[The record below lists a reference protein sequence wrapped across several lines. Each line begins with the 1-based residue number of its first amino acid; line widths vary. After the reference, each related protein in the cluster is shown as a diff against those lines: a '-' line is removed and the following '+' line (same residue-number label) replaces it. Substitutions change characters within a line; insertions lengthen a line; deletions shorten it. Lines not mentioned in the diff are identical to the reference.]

1 MTPSKTRV
9 HLFVTCVADRLGVSA
24 AESTVNLLRLYGC
37 DVLFS
42 ELQSCCGQPA
52 YNAGHHDAAKQVAR
66 YWLSTYDMLVTS
78 DNDYIVTPSGS
89 CGAMLHHYRDLLSVE
104 PTYIALY
111 DRIVPRVRELTQFL
125 VDDLGVTD
133 SFVNL
138 QGTSI
143 AYHDSCHAM
152 RNMGVY
158 AQPRTLLTNAGA
170 SLVEWDKSCCG
181 FGGLFSVKLPQIST
195 AMLDR
200 KLDSVDES
208 SPVDFLTSTDLG
220 CLLQLDGGLQRRPS
234 RPRTVHIAE
243 LLDPSSKVHAK

>member
-1 MTPSKTRV
+1 MTHSRPRV

-24 AESTVNLLRLYGC
+24 AESTVNLLRMYGC

-66 YWLSTYDMLVTS
+66 YWLSTYDKLLTS
-78 DNDYIVTPSGS
+78 DDDYIVTPSGS
-89 CGAMLHHYRDLLSVE
+89 CGAMLQHYKDLLSEE
-104 PTYIALY
+104 PAQIAIY
-111 DRIVPRVRELTQFL
+111 NRIVPRVRELTQFL
-125 VDDLGVTD
+125 VDDLGVTN

-138 QGTSI
+138 QGKSI

-152 RNMGVY
+152 RNMGIH
-158 AQPRTLLTNAGA
+158 AQPRQLLVNAGA
-170 SLVEWDKSCCG
+170 ALIEWDNSCCG

-200 KLDSVDES
+200 KLDSVEDALS
-208 SPVDFLTSTDLG
+208 ADFLTSTDLG
-220 CLLQLDGGLQRRPS
+220 CLLQLDGGLQRRTS
-234 RPRTVHIAE
+234 RLRTLHIAE

>member
-1 MTPSKTRV
+1 VTHSRPRV

-24 AESTVNLLRLYGC
+24 AESTVNLLRMYGC
-37 DVLFS
+37 DVHFS

-66 YWLSTYDMLVTS
+66 YWLSTYDKLLTR
-78 DNDYIVTPSGS
+78 DEDYIVTPSGS
-89 CGAMLHHYRDLLSVE
+89 CGAMLHHYKDILSDE
-104 PTYIALY
+104 PSQISIYN
-111 DRIVPRVRELTQFL
+111 RIVPRVREFTQFL
-125 VDDLGVTD
+125 IDDLGVTD
-133 SFVNL
+133 SFVDL
-138 QGTSI
+138 HGKSI

-158 AQPRTLLTNAGA
+158 RQPRQLLVNAGA
-170 SLVEWDKSCCG
+170 SLIEWDNSCCG

-200 KLDSVDES
+200 KLDSVEDALS
-208 SPVDFLTSTDLG
+208 ADFLTSTDLG
-220 CLLQLDGGLQRRPS
+220 CLLQLDGGLQRRTS
-234 RPRTVHIAE
+234 RLRTVHIAE